1 MYHTKLIEVSDHITS
16 NGKFT
21 IIPIFTRS
29 RFLKIMYELVGLL
42 LILFIVSF
50 LYSSIGH
57 GGASG
62 YIAVLSI
69 IGMSNEIIR
78 PSALV
83 LNVFVASIS
92 FFQYYR
98 GGHFRWKLFYPFALL
113 SVPMAFAGSFI
124 ELDATWYKRIVGICL
139 ILAVLRILGMFNPKD
154 KTTDKKAP
162 IVLCL
167 LIGAGLGF
175 LSGMIGIGGGIILS
189 PIILIFG
196 WGNLKEAAAV
206 SALFIVLNSMAG
218 LLGLWNQEISWPP
231 QLLTWGVVVV
241 IGGFLGAYWGSKK
254 AQNKILKNV
263 LAVVLLFA
271 AFKLIFI

>member
-1 MYHTKLIEVSDHITS
+1 
-16 NGKFT
+16 
-21 IIPIFTRS
+21 
-29 RFLKIMYELVGLL
+29 MYELVGLL
-42 LILFIVSF
+42 LILFLVSF

-69 IGMSNEIIR
+69 LGMSSAIIR

-92 FFQYYR
+92 FYQYYK

-113 SVPMAFAGSFI
+113 SVPMAYVGSFVA
-124 ELDATWYKRIVGICL
+124 LDPIWYKRIVGVCL
-139 ILAVLRILGMFNPKD
+139 ILAVLRILGTFNTQE
-154 KTTDKKAP
+154 KTVNKQAP
-162 IVLCL
+162 FIICL

-189 PIILIFG
+189 PIILILG
-196 WGNLKEAAAV
+196 WGSLKETSAV
-206 SALFIVLNSMAG
+206 SALFIVVNSIAG
-218 LLGLWNQEISWPP
+218 ILGLYGQEIIWPQ
-231 QLLTWGVVVV
+231 QLVVWIVV
-241 IGGFLGAYWGSKK
+241 AIIGGFLGAYWGSKK
-254 AQNKILKNV
+254 AQPHMLKNV
-263 LAVVLLFA
+263 LALVLLFA

>member
-1 MYHTKLIEVSDHITS
+1 
-16 NGKFT
+16 
-21 IIPIFTRS
+21 
-29 RFLKIMYELVGLL
+29 MYELTGLL
-42 LILFIVSF
+42 LILFVVSF

-92 FFQYYR
+92 FFQYYN

-113 SVPMAFAGSFI
+113 SVPMAFAGSFV
-124 ELDATWYKRIVGICL
+124 ELDSTWYKHIVGICL

-162 IVLCL
+162 LVLCL

-196 WGNLKEAAAV
+196 WGNLKESAAV
-206 SALFIVLNSMAG
+206 SALFIVVNSIAG
-218 LLGLWNQEISWPP
+218 LLGLWNQQILWPP

>member
-1 MYHTKLIEVSDHITS
+1 MI
-16 NGKFT
+16 
-21 IIPIFTRS
+21 
-29 RFLKIMYELVGLL
+29 ELVGLL
-42 LILFIVSF
+42 LILLVVSF

-69 IGMSNEIIR
+69 IGMSSAVIR

-92 FFQYYR
+92 FFQYYK

-113 SVPMAFAGSFI
+113 SVPMAYAGSFVT
-124 ELDATWYKRIVGICL
+124 LDPTWYKRIIGFCL
-139 ILAVLRILGMFNPKD
+139 IIAVIRIIGVFKAKDESQDKPLPLVTSLA
-154 KTTDKKAP
+154 
-162 IVLCL
+162 
-167 LIGAGLGF
+167 IGAALGF

-189 PIILIFG
+189 PIILLFG
-196 WGNLKEAAAV
+196 WGNLKETAAV
-206 SALFIVLNSMAG
+206 SALFIVVNSIAG
-218 LLGLWNQEISWPP
+218 ILGLVGQEITWPP
-231 QLLTWGVVVV
+231 QLPYWIIAAV
-241 IGGFLGAYWGSKK
+241 IGGFAGAYWGSRK
-254 AQNKILKNV
+254 AQNQMLRNV

>member
-1 MYHTKLIEVSDHITS
+1 M
-16 NGKFT
+16 
-21 IIPIFTRS
+21 P
-29 RFLKIMYELVGLL
+29 ELAGLL
-42 LILFIVSF
+42 CILLIVSF

-69 IGMSNEIIR
+69 LGMSHEIIR

-92 FFQYYR
+92 FIQYYR
-98 GGHFRWKLFYPFALL
+98 GGHFNWKLFYPFALL
-113 SVPMAFAGSFI
+113 SVPMAYLGSFVD
-124 ELDATWYKRIVGICL
+124 LDPTWYKRIIGICL
-139 ILAVLRILGMFNPKD
+139 VIAVLRIIGLFQPKD
-154 KTTDKKAP
+154 EAVSKPAP
-162 IVLCL
+162 LIIVLI
-167 LIGAGLGF
+167 IGAVLGF

-196 WGNLKEAAAV
+196 WGNLKETAAV
-206 SALFIVLNSMAG
+206 SALFIVVNSIAGIIG
-218 LLGLWNQEISWPP
+218 LLGQHVLWPHELPYWIIVTI
-231 QLLTWGVVVV
+231 L
-241 IGGFLGAYWGSKK
+241 GGFFGAYWGSKK
-254 AQNKILKNV
+254 AENKTLKHV